1 VATVIL
7 AASFTDR
14 ILSLPGWL
22 VLALVFAF
30 PALEASAFV
39 GFVFPGEIA
48 VILGGVAA
56 SRGTV
61 PLWAVIAAAVSGAI
75 IGDSVGYLIG
85 RRWGTHL
92 LHGTV
97 GRLPVIRTHLDK
109 NLDSARAYVQRRQGS
124 AVFFGRFT
132 AALRVLVPGLA
143 GLSEVHYPT
152 FLVYNVAGG
161 TLWGAGFAVLGYVAG
176 ASYHR
181 VEKIAGQAG
190 LVLLGLIV
198 AGLIA
203 SRLIRRFAARSP
215 GLKAAGDRLAAT
227 PPLAWARRRFPAQV
241 AWGRRRLDAHSA
253 RGFWLTFTVAA
264 GALAAWAFGG
274 LTQDVTG
281 HDDAALADPH
291 VTAWVVAH
299 RTGWLTGILQV
310 LTWLGSL
317 AVIIPAG
324 LAIGL
329 YFGVRRRDRRPLAL
343 LTAAVA
349 GAAGLWLIIKPLVG
363 RPRPPAAIWIGHY
376 TGAAF
381 PSGHAT
387 QSAAFYAMLAVVLGA
402 GLSFRRRAVV
412 WSAAALV
419 VAVVGASRIYLG
431 AHWLTDVLAG
441 YALGASWVAI
451 VVAVLLI
458 TSPGTSG
465 ARPVRHR
472 GQAPT
477 PGHQNRQKPPGPAP
491 PPVKA
496 RSAAAR
502 PRHQHR
508 SADRPPPRDCRTH
521 DRADRAARHRRPG
534 RPAPE
539 RAADMPILGQEPGGE
554 AMSPGNHAAS
564 KDGIPGGTVEPG
576 ATA

>member
-1 VATVIL
+1 MATAGLVV
-7 AASFTDR
+7 SVTDR

-48 VILGGVAA
+48 VILGGVVA
-56 SRGTV
+56 SQGRV
-61 PLWAVIAAAVSGAI
+61 PLWAVIAAAVFGAI
-75 IGDSVGYLIG
+75 IGDSIGYLIG

-92 LHGTV
+92 LHGTL

-109 NLDSARAYVQRRQGS
+109 HLDTARAYVQRRKGS

-143 GLSEVHYPT
+143 GLSDVHYPT
-152 FLVYNVAGG
+152 FLAYNVAGG
-161 TLWGAGFAVLGYVAG
+161 ALWGSGFAVLGYLAG

-203 SRLIRRFAARSP
+203 ARLVRHFAARSP
-215 GLKAAGDRLAAT
+215 VLEAVGDRVAAA

-241 AWGRRRLDAHSA
+241 AWGRRRLDARSP

-291 VTAWVVAH
+291 VTAWVIAH
-299 RTGWLTGILQV
+299 RTGWLTSALHV
-310 LTWLGSL
+310 LTWLGST
-317 AVIIPAG
+317 AFIIPAG
-324 LAIGL
+324 LATGL
-329 YFGVRRRDRRPLAL
+329 YFGIRRRDWRPLAL
-343 LTAAVA
+343 LAAAVA
-349 GAAGLWLIIKPLVG
+349 GAVGLYDIVKSVVG

-387 QSAAFYAMLAVVLGA
+387 QSAAFYAMLAIVFGT
-402 GLSFRRRAVV
+402 GLSFRRRAAV
-412 WSAAALV
+412 WTAAALV
-419 VAVVGASRIYLG
+419 VLIVGASRIYLG

-458 TSPGTSG
+458 TSPGTSK
-465 ARPVRHR
+465 ARALQERA
-472 GQAPT
+472 QAPT
-477 PGHQNRQKPPGPAP
+477 LGHQNRR
-491 PPVKA
+491 KA
-496 RSAAAR
+496 A
-502 PRHQHR
+502 
-508 SADRPPPRDCRTH
+508 
-521 DRADRAARHRRPG
+521 
-534 RPAPE
+534 
-539 RAADMPILGQEPGGE
+539 
-554 AMSPGNHAAS
+554 
-564 KDGIPGGTVEPG
+564 
-576 ATA
+576 

>member
-1 VATVIL
+1 MATMSL
-7 AASFTDR
+7 AAGFTDR

-22 VLALVFAF
+22 VLVLVFAF
-30 PALEASAFV
+30 PALEASAFL

-75 IGDSVGYLIG
+75 IGDSTGYLIG

-109 NLDSARAYVQRRQGS
+109 NLGSARAYVQRRQGS

-324 LAIGL
+324 LATGL
-329 YFGVRRRDRRPLAL
+329 YSLTRPGDGRPVAL

-387 QSAAFYAMLAVVLGA
+387 QSAAFYAMLAIILGT
-402 GLSFRRRAVV
+402 GLSFRRRAVL

-419 VAVVGASRIYLG
+419 VLIVGASRIYLG

-441 YALGASWVAI
+441 YALGAFWVAI

-458 TSPGTSG
+458 TSSGTG
-465 ARPVRHR
+465 RVRPVRER

-477 PGHQNRQKPPGPAP
+477 PGHQGRP
-491 PPVKA
+491 KA
-496 RSAAAR
+496 RS
-502 PRHQHR
+502 
-508 SADRPPPRDCRTH
+508 
-521 DRADRAARHRRPG
+521 
-534 RPAPE
+534 PAPKL
-539 RAADMPILGQEPGGE
+539 P
-554 AMSPGNHAAS
+554 
-564 KDGIPGGTVEPG
+564 
-576 ATA
+576 

>member
-1 VATVIL
+1 MATVGL
-7 AASFTDR
+7 AASVTDR

-22 VLALVFAF
+22 VLVLVFAF

-61 PLWAVIAAAVSGAI
+61 PLWALIAAAVAGAI
-75 IGDSVGYLIG
+75 IGDSAGYLIG

-109 NLDSARAYVQRRQGS
+109 HLDTARAYVQRRKGS

-132 AALRVLVPGLA
+132 AALRVLVPVLA
-143 GLSEVHYPT
+143 GMSEVHYPT

-161 TLWGAGFAVLGYVAG
+161 ALWGSGFAVLGYVAG

-181 VEKIAGQAG
+181 VEHIAGQAG
-190 LVLLGLIV
+190 LILLGLIV

-203 SRLIRRFAARSP
+203 SRLVRRFAARSP
-215 GLKAAGDRLAAT
+215 GLKAVGDRLAAT
-227 PPLAWARRRFPAQV
+227 PPLAWVRRRFPAQV
-241 AWGRRRLDAHSA
+241 AWGRRRLDPPSPQ
-253 RGFWLTFTVAA
+253 GFWLTFTVAA

-274 LTQDVTG
+274 LTQDVAG
-281 HDDAALADPH
+281 HADTVLADPH
-291 VTAWVVAH
+291 VTAWVIAH
-299 RTGWLTGILQV
+299 RTGWLTSALSV
-310 LTWLGSL
+310 LTWLGST
-317 AVIIPAG
+317 AFIIPAA
-324 LAIGL
+324 LATGL
-329 YFGVRRRDRRPLAL
+329 YLLIRRRGWLPLAL

-349 GAAGLWLIIKPLVG
+349 GAVSLYDIVKALVG

-387 QSAAFYAMLAVVLGA
+387 QSAAFYAMLAIVLGA
-402 GLSFRRRAVV
+402 ALSFRRRAIL
-412 WSAAALV
+412 WGTAALV
-419 VAVVGASRIYLG
+419 VLIVGASRIYLG

-441 YALGASWVAI
+441 YALGATWVAI

-458 TSPGTSG
+458 AS
-465 ARPVRHR
+465 R
-472 GQAPT
+472 T
-477 PGHQNRQKPPGPAP
+477 PGNARAVRQ
-491 PPVKA
+491 
-496 RSAAAR
+496 
-502 PRHQHR
+502 
-508 SADRPPPRDCRTH
+508 
-521 DRADRAARHRRPG
+521 RAEHRR
-534 RPAPE
+534 
-539 RAADMPILGQEPGGE
+539 
-554 AMSPGNHAAS
+554 
-564 KDGIPGGTVEPG
+564 
-576 ATA
+576 

>member
-1 VATVIL
+1 MATLSLVAGV
-7 AASFTDR
+7 TDR

-61 PLWAVIAAAVSGAI
+61 PLWAVIAAAVAGAI
-75 IGDSVGYLIG
+75 IGDSAGYLIG

-109 NLDSARAYVQRRQGS
+109 NLDSARAYVQRRKGS

-143 GLSEVHYPT
+143 GISEVHYPT
-152 FLVYNVAGG
+152 FLAYNVAGG
-161 TLWGAGFAVLGYVAG
+161 ALWGAGFAVLGYVAG

-181 VEKIAGQAG
+181 VELIAGRAG

-203 SRLIRRFAARSP
+203 SRLLRHFAARSP
-215 GLKAAGDRLAAT
+215 GLKAAGDRLAAA
-227 PPLAWARRRFPAQV
+227 PPLAWARRRFPTQV
-241 AWGRRRLDAHSA
+241 AWGRRRLDARSP

-274 LTQDVTG
+274 LTQDVIG
-281 HDDAALADPH
+281 HDDTVLADPH
-291 VTAWVVAH
+291 VTAWVIAH
-299 RTGWLTGILQV
+299 RTGWLTSALQV
-310 LTWLGSL
+310 LSWLGST
-317 AVIIPAG
+317 AFIIPAG

-329 YFGVRRRDRRPLAL
+329 YFLTRHRDWWPLTL
-343 LTAAVA
+343 LAATVA
-349 GAAGLWLIIKPLVG
+349 GAVGLYNIVKALVG

-387 QSAAFYAMLAVVLGA
+387 QSAAFYAMLATVFGT
-402 GLSFRRRAVV
+402 GLSARRRAVL

-419 VAVVGASRIYLG
+419 VLIVGASRIYLG

-441 YALGASWVAI
+441 YALGATCVAI
-451 VVAVLLI
+451 VIAVLLT
-458 TSPGTSG
+458 TSQG
-465 ARPVRHR
+465 
-472 GQAPT
+472 
-477 PGHQNRQKPPGPAP
+477 NR
-491 PPVKA
+491 KA
-496 RSAAAR
+496 
-502 PRHQHR
+502 
-508 SADRPPPRDCRTH
+508 
-521 DRADRAARHRRPG
+521 
-534 RPAPE
+534 
-539 RAADMPILGQEPGGE
+539 
-554 AMSPGNHAAS
+554 
-564 KDGIPGGTVEPG
+564 
-576 ATA
+576 